1 VDNRIKIIS
10 VFLIIIVVNA
20 AGFLLKYYGLDA
32 YIIFAGFRFH
42 LCLVL
47 PFIIVYR
54 NSLVGDIKKI
64 LVQPAYN
71 KTFQPLGWIFLPLI
85 LMLGSLFLFKQIEI
99 GDPDYFYEFGLSS
112 LIDYPIYILWNLP
125 HLLMF
130 ALFLI
135 LLQPAVKYN
144 FLYSFLITF
153 ACFIFAFVSFDK
165 IKPDY
170 LNISSLVFMLAS
182 AALIVKYFQ
191 NIYWL
196 SIILFTIIW
205 CNILAFG
212 STSQLMIHLLF
223 ASKYESWDGFFEVSK
238 NIRQYLL
245 PLQSGITLVFIA
257 CSVLIKKTKPDIV

>member
-1 VDNRIKIIS
+1 V
-10 VFLIIIVVNA
+10 
-20 AGFLLKYYGLDA
+20 
-32 YIIFAGFRFH
+32 
-42 LCLVL
+42 
-47 PFIIVYR
+47 
-54 NSLVGDIKKI
+54 KKI
-64 LVQPAYN
+64 FVNPDYN

-85 LMLGSLFLFKQIEI
+85 LLLGSLFLFKQIEI

-112 LIDYPIYILWNLP
+112 IIDYPIYFIWNLP

-130 ALFLI
+130 VLFLI
-135 LLQPAVKYN
+135 FLQPAVKYN

-170 LNISSLVFMLAS
+170 LDISALVLILAS
-182 AALIVKYFQ
+182 ALLIVKYFQ

-212 STSQLMIHLLF
+212 STSQMLIHMLF
-223 ASKYESWDGFFEVSK
+223 ASKYQSWDGFFEVSK

-245 PLQSGITLVFIA
+245 PLQSGITLVLIA
-257 CSVLIKKTKPDIV
+257 CSVLIRKTKPDIV